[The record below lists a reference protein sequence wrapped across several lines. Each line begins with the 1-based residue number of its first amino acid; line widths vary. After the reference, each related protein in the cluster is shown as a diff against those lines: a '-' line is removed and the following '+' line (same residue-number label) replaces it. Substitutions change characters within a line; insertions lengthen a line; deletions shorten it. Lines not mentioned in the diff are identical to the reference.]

1 MPSGIRVNLTSSR
14 CSSNKQVALGF
25 SAQTFA
31 VPMPPW
37 TLLVLRATRVL
48 FLYARS
54 ISADK
59 IMAVVKTMTREAG
72 LRADEGHPLLSG
84 CSYPPIS
91 SIKYGITHDEV

>member
-1 MPSGIRVNLTSSR
+1 MAIHLEPSYV
-14 CSSNKQVALGF
+14 LG
-25 SAQTFA
+25 S
-31 VPMPPW
+31 
-37 TLLVLRATRVL
+37 TRVL
-48 FLYARS
+48 SLYARS